1 MDYNTAGD
9 ALSNIRS
16 ARTYV
21 SSLKSSVDN
30 QMVVKTNVESL
41 KGSIDKVSSSLAAVT
56 NNLDDSSTTISSI
69 MNEMRNIEIKVKGDY
84 NA

>member
-1 MDYNTAGD
+1 MDYNTAGG
-9 ALSNIRS
+9 ALSNIKA

-21 SSLKSSVDN
+21 SSLKSSIDN

-41 KGSIDKVSSSLAAVT
+41 KGSIDKVSSSLATVI
-56 NNLDDSSTTISSI
+56 NNLDDSSTTISGI